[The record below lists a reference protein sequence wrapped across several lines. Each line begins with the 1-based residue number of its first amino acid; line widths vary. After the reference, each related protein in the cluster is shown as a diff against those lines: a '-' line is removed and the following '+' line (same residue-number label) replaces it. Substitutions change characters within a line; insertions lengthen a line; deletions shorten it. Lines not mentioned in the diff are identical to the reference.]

1 MSGPGHER
9 YAVPWNSMWTS
20 SLLTQGTAGEISA
33 RTSLAM
39 FTLASGCS
47 VSSIEGE
54 PGKEVEGLASL
65 GEQKRD
71 DHKSS
76 VVLWQLGNEEA
87 RPVQPLRIP
96 APEGLFA

>member
-9 YAVPWNSMWTS
+9 YAVSWKSMWTS
-20 SLLTQGTAGEISA
+20 SLLTQGAAGEISA

-39 FTLASGCS
+39 FTLTSGCS

-71 DHKSS
+71 DHKCCARAATGEQRGLSS
-76 VVLWQLGNEEA
+76 AASNTRTRRSG
-87 RPVQPLRIP
+87 
-96 APEGLFA
+96 